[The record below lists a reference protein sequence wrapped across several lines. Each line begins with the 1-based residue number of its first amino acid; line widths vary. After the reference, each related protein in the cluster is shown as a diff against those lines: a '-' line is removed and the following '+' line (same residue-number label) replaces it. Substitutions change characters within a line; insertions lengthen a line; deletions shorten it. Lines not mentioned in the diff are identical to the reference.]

1 MAPFTTS
8 HYIKA
13 ITFTI
18 LFLKIQSFDP
28 VPLFSFAEF
37 QKDPKFKSNV
47 ALFGGSKVVNG
58 GSRIQLSGSGKVMY
72 KRSIKLLE
80 GKPRQ
85 LASFSTYFTFSM
97 PLYNNRGGLAFVMVP
112 NGSKSD
118 FFEKS
123 SSGYPSL
130 LKNGKSG
137 VVGVEFSPS
146 TKGGH
151 VSCNVAI
158 NVGDPVIPARAI
170 NKSFNWV
177 VKNGEKIH
185 AWIDYV
191 ASSRQLEVRLS
202 QHGSTKPYDPFL
214 WHKID
219 LAEVLKEKQIFV
231 GLSPMNFLDDSSSY
245 ESQACFLYSWSFVL
259 RKFPHTMHSE
269 PLDPKVLV
277 KTSDK
282 GKNLVVNNKP
292 RNDDCILKILSAMI
306 FGTGCGALSAFVL
319 LYLWTIF
326 GGNRR
331 PVVPEEFV
339 LQHDVEYRK
348 VKIVVDNKA
357 IDGDKN

>member
-1 MAPFTTS
+1 MAHFTTS
-8 HYIKA
+8 PYFKA
-13 ITFTI
+13 LTLTI
-18 LFLKIQSFDP
+18 LFLKTQAFDP
-28 VPLFSFAEF
+28 IPLFSFAEF
-37 QKDPKFKSNV
+37 EKDPKFKSNV
-47 ALFGGSKVVNG
+47 ALFGGSKVMNG
-58 GSRIQLSGSGKVMY
+58 GSGIQLSGSGKVMY
-72 KRSIKLLE
+72 KRPIKLLE
-80 GKPRQ
+80 GKPKQ
-85 LASFSTYFTFSM
+85 LASFSTYFTFST
-97 PLYNNRGGLAFVMVP
+97 PLYNRGGLAFVMVP

-151 VSCNVAI
+151 VSCSVAI

-177 VKNGEKIH
+177 AKNGEKFH

-202 QHGSTKPYDPFL
+202 QHGNTKPYDPFL

-219 LAEVLKEKQIFV
+219 LAEVLKEKQFFV
-231 GLSPMNFLDDSSSY
+231 GLSPMKLLDDSSSY
-245 ESQACFLYSWSFVL
+245 ESQAWFLYSWSFVV

-277 KTSDK
+277 KTSSK
-282 GKNLVVNNKP
+282 GKNPVVNNKP
-292 RNDDCILKILSAMI
+292 RNDDCILKVLSAMI
-306 FGTGCGALSAFVL
+306 FGTGCGALTAFVV

-331 PVVPEEFV
+331 PVVPEECV
-339 LQHDVEYRK
+339 MQHDVEYRK
-348 VKIVVDNKA
+348 VKIVVDNKT
-357 IDGDKN
+357 IEDGKN